1 MQTFVEFFTRAAGDW
16 GLWIV
21 FAMVFLETS
30 AMIGLVVPGETTVLL
45 AGALASQGVF
55 DIGDLL
61 AVVCLGAVLGDT
73 GGYLLGRKLGREFL
87 LVHGRRFF
95 IKPHHVARAE
105 GFFERHGGKTV
116 LFGRWVGFLRSLAPF
131 IAGSA
136 RMHYARFLF
145 YNIAGGVSWGVAV
158 ALLGYAL
165 GSSYH
170 LAERWLGRI
179 SLFLAI
185 LLVIGVLLFVLGR
198 WLWAR
203 KEGLGR
209 LVGGFADKVLGWRF
223 SRMLFRRFGRQ
234 ISWALQ
240 RFSPRGTY
248 GLMLTIGLV
257 VSAVL
262 ALVFGVILEDVLSRD
277 PITTLDRLV
286 AETLHANVIP
296 WLTQVFVVITTF
308 GSGWVLVPA
317 AALLAAVLFRRR
329 RWGDGLVLISA
340 TSGAAVLN
348 AVLKIVIHRP
358 RPEFLEPL
366 ARAGGYSFPS
376 GHSASAAAFYMTLG
390 LLGAGWVRRWET
402 RVYVLLAS
410 IFVVVLIGFS
420 RLYLGVHYLSD
431 VLAGYALGAF
441 WATTAITTA
450 VVLERALSSHPSDRE
465 THSMNVDVH
474 ADEETTG
481 GGHTAGEHTAGGHTG
496 DGHAGGKIFS
506 HQRAA
511 VLDDEN
517 RLLLLSEDDLRRL
530 LSMGGSEDVADLGS
544 GSGFYTN
551 RVAAWTSGR
560 VYAVELQPEMQAI
573 HKRNGVP
580 ANVETVLASA
590 DELALKA
597 ESIDR
602 AMSINTFHE
611 AHNPEGLRRLAEAL
625 RTEGLFVIVD
635 WRRSPDAAEHGPP
648 LEHRMSVDEVKEALA
663 PWFEVVS
670 EEVVSRP
677 FFAVVARKK

>member
-1 MQTFVEFFTRAAGDW
+1 MQAFVEFFTRVAGDW

-21 FAMVFLETS
+21 FAIVFLETS
-30 AMIGLVVPGETTVLL
+30 AMIGLLVPGETTVLL

-61 AVVCLGAVLGDT
+61 AVVCVGAILGDT

-95 IKPHHVARAE
+95 IKPHHVSRTE
-105 GFFERHGGKTV
+105 GFFHRHGGKTV

-136 RMHYARFLF
+136 RMHYGRFVA
-145 YNIAGGVSWGVAV
+145 YDAVGAVSWGIAV
-158 ALLGYAL
+158 VLLGYAL

-179 SLFLAI
+179 SLFLVI
-185 LLVIGVLLFVLGR
+185 FVIIGVLLLFLGR

-203 KEGLGR
+203 KEDLGR
-209 LVGGFADKVLGWRF
+209 LVAGFADKVLGWRI
-223 SRMLFRRFGRQ
+223 SRMLFRRFGRE

-240 RFSPRGTY
+240 RFSPRGAY

-286 AETLHANVIP
+286 ADSLNAHAIP

-317 AALLAAVLFRRR
+317 AALLAAALFRRR

-348 AVLKIVIHRP
+348 AVLKLLIHRP

-366 ARAGGYSFPS
+366 VYAGGYSFPS

-390 LLGAGWVRRWET
+390 LLAAGWVRRWET

-410 IFVVVLIGFS
+410 VFVVVLIGFS

-450 VVLERALSSHPSDRE
+450 VVLERALSSHSSERE
-465 THSMNVDVH
+465 AHGMNVDID
-474 ADEETTG
+474 ADD
-481 GGHTAGEHTAGGHTG
+481 EHTH
-496 DGHAGGKIFS
+496 DGHVDGKIFP
-506 HQRAA
+506 HHRAA

-530 LSMGGSEDVADLGS
+530 LSLEGSEDVADLGS

-560 VYAVELQPEMQAI
+560 VYAVELQSEMQDI

-590 DELALKA
+590 DELPLKA
-597 ESIDR
+597 ASIDR

-611 AHNPEGLRRLAEAL
+611 AHAPEGLRRLAEAL
-625 RTEGLFVIVD
+625 RTDGLFVIVD

-648 LEHRMSVDEVKEALA
+648 LKNRMSVDEVREALA

-670 EEVVSRP
+670 HEMVSPP

>member
-1 MQTFVEFFTRAAGDW
+1 MQTFVDFFTNVAGDW

-21 FAMVFLETS
+21 FAIVFLETS
-30 AMIGLVVPGETTVLL
+30 AMIGLLVPGETTVLL

-61 AVVCLGAVLGDT
+61 AVVCVGAILGDT

-87 LVHGRRFF
+87 LTHGRRFF

-105 GFFERHGGKTV
+105 GFFHRHGGKTV

-136 RMHYARFLF
+136 RMHYGRFVA
-145 YNIAGGVSWGVAV
+145 YDAVGAVSWGTVV
-158 ALLGYAL
+158 VLLGYAL

-170 LAERWLGRI
+170 LAERWLGRV
-179 SLFLAI
+179 SLFLLI
-185 LLVIGVLLFVLGR
+185 FVITGFLLLFLGR

-209 LVGGFADKVLGWRF
+209 LVAGFADEVLDWRV
-223 SRMLFRRFGRQ
+223 SRMLSRRFGRQ
-234 ISWALQ
+234 ISWILL
-240 RFSPRGTY
+240 RFSPRETY
-248 GLMLTIGLV
+248 GLMLTVGLV

-262 ALVFGVILEDVLSRD
+262 AVVFGAILEDVVSRD

-286 AETLHANVIP
+286 AETLSANAIP

-308 GSGWVLVPA
+308 GSGWVLVPS
-317 AALLAAVLFRRR
+317 AALLTAVLFRRG
-329 RWGDGLVLISA
+329 RWRDGLVLLSA

-348 AVLKIVIHRP
+348 AVLKLLIHRP
-358 RPEFLEPL
+358 RPDFLEPL
-366 ARAGGYSFPS
+366 AYAGGYSFPS

-390 LLGAGWVRRWET
+390 LLAAGWVRRWET

-410 IFVVVLIGFS
+410 VFAVVLIGFS

-450 VVLERALSSHPSDRE
+450 VVLERALSPHPSDKE
-465 THSMNVDVH
+465 TQSMS
-474 ADEETTG
+474 ADE
-481 GGHTAGEHTAGGHTG
+481 HTDG
-496 DGHAGGKIFS
+496 GHAGGGQADGGHADHGHAGSKIFS

-511 VLDDEN
+511 VLDDES
-517 RLLLLSEDDLRRL
+517 RLLHLSEGDLRRL
-530 LSMGGSEDVADLGS
+530 LSLDGSEDVADLGS

-560 VYAVELQPEMQAI
+560 VYAVELQSEMQDI

-590 DELALKA
+590 DELPLKA

-602 AMSINTFHE
+602 AMSINAFHE
-611 AHNPEGLRRLAEAL
+611 AHAPEGIRRLAEAL
-625 RTEGLFVIVD
+625 RDDGLFVIVD

-648 LEHRMSVDEVKEALA
+648 LKNRLSVDEVREALD

-670 EEVVSRP
+670 EEVVSSP